1 MYEIFAINLKDIRK
15 RKGLTQQ
22 ELAVILDVSQATI
35 STWESGEVIPPIKAI
50 IKLSETLNCAIE
62 ELLGVEKLEFR
73 DDEIKEKI
81 ETIQTLDHLINRIA
95 LWLDNDLFA
104 LGLSTEL
111 MNNAVKLARFM
122 DSRNR
127 YENQIKKD
135 RFNLR

>member
-1 MYEIFAINLKDIRK
+1 MHEIFAINLKDLRK

-50 IKLSETLNCAIE
+50 IKLAKTLNCAIE
-62 ELLGVEKLEFR
+62 ELLGVERLEFR

-111 MNNAVKLARFM
+111 INNAVKLARFT